1 MLPSEIQNS
10 PQTRRWEGFLI
21 FGNFSSFKTPSLG
34 RVSIPNSFVS
44 LFIFYIL
51 SYLLSKRI
59 GCLFGCLVSSASIQ
73 KLFCGICSAFKWS
86 FDEFV
91 GEKVVSLSYSSFIF
105 WTYVLKSRHSHCE
118 IHVHQA
124 LLESCHSNQAE
135 RTKECTCSVKPQWCL
150 KCQEPMEK
158 VLNTITL
165 DGSWSWNQW
174 EAVAAC
180 TWHRTIDSWVPW
192 QVCPVHAFIRL
203 PICCSSCLFLTG
215 SLLISLL
222 GWALKM
228 YKGYFTPK
236 KIERLQYIT
245 SLF

>member
-1 MLPSEIQNS
+1 MKSQNS
-10 PQTRRWEGFLI
+10 PQTRRWESFLV
-21 FGNFSSFKTPSLG
+21 FGNFSSVTPSLG
-34 RVSIPNSFVS
+34 RVSIPSSFVS

-59 GCLFGCLVSSASIQ
+59 GCLSGRLMSPASVQ

-91 GEKVVSLSYSSFIF
+91 GEKVVSLSYSSSLF
-105 WTYVLKSRHSHCE
+105 WTYALKSRHSPCE

-124 LLESCHSNQAE
+124 LLESCHSSQAE
-135 RTKECTCSVKPQWCL
+135 GTKECTCSIKPQWYL
-150 KCQEPMEK
+150 KYQAPTDR
-158 VLNTITL
+158 VLNTVTL

-180 TWHRTIDSWVPW
+180 TWHRTMTIDSWAPW
-192 QVCPVHAFIRL
+192 QICPVQAFIRL
-203 PICCSSCLFLTG
+203 PVCCIFCLFLTG

-228 YKGYFTPK
+228 
-236 KIERLQYIT
+236 
-245 SLF
+245 